1 MFKVVGEVEEVQ
13 KYFSAFQLSYEN
25 KTCSECQ
32 HDVRK
37 TEKHAERQTDR
48 QTDGQK
54 DR

>member
-1 MFKVVGEVEEVQ
+1 MGTSVCGWKSGGIAGNHF
-13 KYFSAFQLSYEN
+13 FQILAKKS
-25 KTCSECQ
+25 
-32 HDVRK
+32 K